1 MNKQK
6 LTPRLSAVASLVRGG
21 FVADVGTDH
30 AFLPIYL
37 IESGKATR
45 ALATDIGSGP
55 LARAKENIALHS
67 LNDKIET
74 ILTNGLAGL
83 EKYPLDDIVVAGMGG
98 LNIIEILSAA
108 DFVRE
113 RKTHL
118 ILQPMQ
124 NVTELRRYLADA
136 GFCVEKEL
144 ITVEDGKVYQMMSAV
159 YDGEARTLTPAEEL
173 LGAYNIKHKSDRPR
187 EFFALCERQLSSL
200 GARIN
205 GLKTARRDATRER
218 EIRKIIEKERSEAEA
233 LCQM

>member
-108 DFVRE
+108 DFIRE

-136 GFCVEKEL
+136 GFSVDREKL
-144 ITVEDGKVYQMMSAV
+144 AIDDGKIYQMMSASF
-159 YDGEARTLTPAEEL
+159 DGKTHSLTPVEEL
-173 LGAYNIKHKSDRPR
+173 LGAYNIEHKNEQPR
-187 EFFALCERQLSSL
+187 EFSALCERQLSSL
-200 GARIN
+200 DARIN
-205 GLKTARRDATRER
+205 GLKTARRDATRES

>member
-45 ALATDIGSGP
+45 ALATDIRPAP
-55 LARAKENIALHS
+55 LSRAKKNIAARGLA
-67 LNDKIET
+67 DRIET
-74 ILTNGLAGL
+74 VLTGGLDGL
-83 EKYPLDDIVVAGMGG
+83 EKYPLDCIVIAGMGG

-108 DFVRE
+108 DFVHE
-113 RKTHL
+113 RKTRL
-118 ILQPMQ
+118 VLQPMQ

-187 EFFALCERQLSSL
+187 EFFALCEKHLSL
-200 GARIN
+200 LDARIN
-205 GLKTARRDATRER
+205 GLKTARRDATRES
-218 EIRKIIEKERSEAEA
+218 EIRKIIEKERSEA

>member
-1 MNKQK
+1 MNTQK
-6 LTPRLSAVASLVRGG
+6 LTPRLYDVASLVTGG

-45 ALATDIGSGP
+45 ALATDIRQAP
-55 LARAKENIALHS
+55 LSRAEKNIAARGLA
-67 LNDKIET
+67 DRIET
-74 ILTNGLAGL
+74 VLTGGLDGL
-83 EKYPLDDIVVAGMGG
+83 EKYPLDCIVIAGMGG
-98 LNIIEILSAA
+98 LNIIEILSAS

-113 RKTHL
+113 RKTRL
-118 ILQPMQ
+118 VLQPMQ

-144 ITVEDGKVYQMMSAV
+144 ITVEDDKVYQMMSAV

-200 GARIN
+200 DARIN
-205 GLKTARRDATRER
+205 GLKTARRDATRES

-233 LCQM
+233 LCQT